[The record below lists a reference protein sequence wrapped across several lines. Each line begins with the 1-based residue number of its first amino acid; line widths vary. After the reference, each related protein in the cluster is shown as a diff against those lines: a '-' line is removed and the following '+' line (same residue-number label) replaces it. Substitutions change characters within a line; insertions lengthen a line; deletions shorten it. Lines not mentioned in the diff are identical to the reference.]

1 MDFDDYAIGRR
12 GQVDVVVAGGG
23 LVVLAGIGDGGELV
37 EQSQGDEELADAVF
51 AALDPEVDV
60 AGLSGELVGVE
71 QGIGLALENGGMAA
85 CISKEPGEAGGFAIL
100 QCVGTT
106 NGLGI
111 GHPLHGE
118 GQGELEVGHGM
129 IDDAGEGLLTG
140 EVVEG
145 VPVGISQS
153 DRGVGGCQG

>member
-71 QGIGLALENGGMAA
+71 
-85 CISKEPGEAGGFAIL
+85 
-100 QCVGTT
+100 
-106 NGLGI
+106 
-111 GHPLHGE
+111 
-118 GQGELEVGHGM
+118 
-129 IDDAGEGLLTG
+129 
-140 EVVEG
+140 
-145 VPVGISQS
+145 
-153 DRGVGGCQG
+153 